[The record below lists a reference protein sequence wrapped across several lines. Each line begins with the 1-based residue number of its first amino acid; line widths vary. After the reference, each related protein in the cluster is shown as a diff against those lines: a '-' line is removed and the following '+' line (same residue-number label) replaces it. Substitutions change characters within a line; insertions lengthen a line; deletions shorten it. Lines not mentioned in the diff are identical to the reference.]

1 MNARPV
7 GELALDMLKALA
19 VRVHGPAGSPEA
31 TEALADLRA
40 LLAERGALRHEVG
53 EMRRSIERLD
63 ASRIEQTEAKT
74 LAWGREERL
83 KARIESLKA
92 ALEASRADAAR
103 LADALDE
110 ASCCRVLLSNH
121 ALAGSDWF
129 PARQEAS
136 AQKTYAALSAHRA
149 LSGGAL

>member
-1 MNARPV
+1 MCGDPRDPEIVATTAVGDIMGVCNRQRAAVLGFEGRESIDGWEESEANARLIASLP
-7 GELALDMLKALA
+7 
-19 VRVHGPAGSPEA
+19 
-31 TEALADLRA
+31 T
-40 LLAERGALRHEVG
+40 LLAER
-53 EMRRSIERLD
+53 D
-63 ASRIEQTEAKT
+63 A
-74 LAWGREERL
+74 
-83 KARIESLKA
+83 LKA

-149 LSGGAL
+149 LTGEVK